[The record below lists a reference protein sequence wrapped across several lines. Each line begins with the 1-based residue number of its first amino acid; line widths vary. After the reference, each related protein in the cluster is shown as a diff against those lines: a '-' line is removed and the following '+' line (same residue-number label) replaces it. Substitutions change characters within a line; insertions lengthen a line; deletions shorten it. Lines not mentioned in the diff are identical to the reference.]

1 MLADAVML
9 LALLLQ
15 KNERPPVFFD
25 GWYSIGRTAVL
36 AVLAY
41 IALVVMI
48 RIAGKRSLA
57 KMNVYDFVTI
67 IVIGSALA
75 TSILSADVVLLDGI
89 TALVVLLG
97 LQYFIA
103 FGTVRSHGFERFVN
117 GDPVLLVHRGRL
129 LKKKLKSERI
139 SDEEIH
145 AAIRNAGLG
154 EIEQV
159 ETLVL
164 ETDGTFTVIER
175 DKAGKRTSLVDVKG
189 FSDR

>member
-1 MLADAVML
+1 MLSIGAMN
-9 LALLLQ
+9 LALLFQ
-15 KNERPPVFFD
+15 SDPRPPVFFD
-25 GWYSIGRTAVL
+25 GWYSIWRTALL
-36 AVLAY
+36 ATLAY
-41 IALVVMI
+41 IALVFLI
-48 RIAGKRSLA
+48 RVAGKRSLA

-75 TSILSADVVLLDGI
+75 TSILSSDVVLLEGL

-97 LQYFIA
+97 IQYFISFA
-103 FGTVRSHGFERFVN
+103 AVRSHRIERFVN

-129 LKKKLKSERI
+129 LKTALKGERI

-154 EIEQV
+154 EVEQV
-159 ETLVL
+159 QTLVL

-175 DKAGKRTSLVDVKG
+175 GKAGARTSLVDVKG
-189 FSDR
+189 ASDG